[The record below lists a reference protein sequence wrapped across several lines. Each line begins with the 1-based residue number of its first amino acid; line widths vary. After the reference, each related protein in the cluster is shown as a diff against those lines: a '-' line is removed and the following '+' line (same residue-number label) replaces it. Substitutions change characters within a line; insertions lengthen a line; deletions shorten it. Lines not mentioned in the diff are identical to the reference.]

1 MQRLTGGWLQRA
13 AASTSAALEQPFAEV
28 FRHLA
33 PALLW
38 PLATSLRQ
46 SASTG
51 PSKNKNE
58 VPDVFSC
65 LCSARGEPM
74 NRRPLTVG
82 IIANPASGRDVR
94 RLTANAGLFSSTDKV
109 SVIQRLLAAF
119 GATGITQ
126 VLMPTDMTGIAAAVQ
141 KNSRSR
147 QAREQHW
154 PALEFLDLTLRQ
166 SVEDTRQAARWMA
179 EREVSL
185 IAVLGGDGTHKAV
198 AAEVGDIPLLTLST
212 GTNNAFPELREAT
225 SAGLAGGLYASG
237 RVPAE
242 IALRRNKRLLV
253 REPSRGLCEV
263 ALVDVA
269 VSPLAFVGARAI
281 SRASD
286 LAEVFVTFAEPQ
298 SIGISALCGLWLP
311 VTRQE
316 PHGAWMRLDPQSPE
330 ALLVPLAPGL
340 LQGCGVLESGYL
352 QPNEPQP
359 LCLSAGTLALD
370 GEREIEFNPH
380 DRPTVTLDA
389 GGPLSIDVNAVLA
402 HAARQR
408 LLAIDRDHR
417 QHPVNLQSEDTL
429 ENKNVDTPD
438 H

>member
-1 MQRLTGGWLQRA
+1 
-13 AASTSAALEQPFAEV
+13 
-28 FRHLA
+28 
-33 PALLW
+33 
-38 PLATSLRQ
+38 
-46 SASTG
+46 
-51 PSKNKNE
+51 
-58 VPDVFSC
+58 
-65 LCSARGEPM
+65 M

-119 GATGITQ
+119 GATGIEQ
-126 VLMPTDMTGIAAAVQ
+126 VLMPTDMIGIAAAVQ

-179 EREVSL
+179 ERGVAL

-237 RVPAE
+237 RVPAD

-253 REPSRGLCEV
+253 REPARGLCEV

-281 SRASD
+281 SRGSD

-311 VTRQE
+311 VTRQDR
-316 PHGAWMRLDPQSPE
+316 HGAWMRLDPQSPE

-340 LQGCGVLESGYL
+340 LQGCGVLEAGYL

-408 LLAIDRDHR
+408 LLAIDRHHR